1 LVSAGTLIINGST
14 TSNTTVASG
23 GTLKGSGSIDGTVT
37 VESGGTLASG
47 TSIQSLAMGTLTL
60 NSGSIFEYE
69 IDRSAA
75 LGAAGDLTAITGD
88 LSIAAGA
95 ILTIQD
101 LGLTGTWDLGTK
113 LTLMSYT
120 GDWNG
125 GFFTYDNQT
134 LNNGDT
140 FIFSGATWQFFYDDT
155 VAGSNFTED
164 LTGTSFVT
172 MTVIPEPATAL
183 LGGLGMLAL
192 LRRRR

>member
-1 LVSAGTLIINGST
+1 MVSAGTLIINGST